1 MATNGDCKR
10 LLDENI
16 AISGQVTV
24 RLLYKWMTVMALL
37 LRLLMERFLIIFI
50 NVTFANVD

>member
-1 MATNGDCKR
+1 MAMNGDCKR

-24 RLLYKWMTVMALL
+24 RLLCKWMTVVVLL